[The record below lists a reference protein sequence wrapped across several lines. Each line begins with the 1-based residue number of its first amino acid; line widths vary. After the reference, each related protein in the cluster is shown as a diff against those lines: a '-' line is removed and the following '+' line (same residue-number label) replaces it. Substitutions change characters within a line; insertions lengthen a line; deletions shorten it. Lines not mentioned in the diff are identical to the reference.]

1 MTVEELYGQMVD
13 TFQRETGLA
22 LAGDGDMA
30 VRLYAVAAQL
40 YALYVQADW
49 VGRQCVPQT
58 AQGDYLDKHAQLRG
72 LERRAATAA
81 VGVLSFETDHPPEAD
96 LSIPEGTVCMT
107 AAQVRFE
114 TTEAGVL
121 KAGQTS
127 AQVRARAVEPGAA
140 GNAAAGTVR
149 AMAVAP
155 VGVSRCTNPEAFS
168 GGLDAEGDESL
179 RERVLETFRRMPN
192 GANAAFYQQEAL
204 SFPEVAAATVVAR
217 PRGVGTVDVFLA
229 TAAGLPDSGLLEQVA
244 AHLEERREIAV
255 DVQVKAPEVRTVD
268 VSVQVAARP
277 GADFDTVRQAVESAV
292 RGRGEL
298 RPHRPGGRC
307 GGSGGRAATTG
318 HTDGSGTGGDGMSY
332 GAYLRELL
340 RPLRIYGLEGTA
352 NGGELEAQGKALD
365 GVEAAMEEVQR
376 EMLICTAEGRGLEAV
391 EALLARKPVA
401 ASLERR
407 RAALAALLRI
417 GGDSFTL
424 TAINDNLK
432 GCGLNA
438 VASETETPGVVEV
451 RFPDVPGIPD
461 GFESMRAILEDI
473 LPCHL
478 DIRYVYWYITWA
490 LMEERFATWGD
501 IEKLGPTWEEL
512 EKMVRD

>member
-49 VGRQCVPQT
+49 VRRQCFPRRPR
-58 AQGDYLDKHAQLRG
+58 GLPDKHVQLRG

-127 AQVRARAVEPGAA
+127 AQVRARAVEPGA
-140 GNAAAGTVR
+140 GRNAAAGTVR

-179 RERVLETFRRMPN
+179 RERVLETWRMFN
-192 GANAAFYQQEAL
+192 RANAAFTSRRPSPFRRWRRL
-204 SFPEVAAATVVAR
+204 PWAR

-268 VSVQVAARP
+268 VSSS
-277 GADFDTVRQAVESAV
+277 G
-292 RGRGEL
+292 
-298 RPHRPGGRC
+298 
-307 GGSGGRAATTG
+307 GGSAGGDLTP
-318 HTDGSGTGGDGMSY
+318 SGRRWSPPCGAGLTGGSW
-332 GAYLRELL
+332 
-340 RPLRIYGLEGTA
+340 
-352 NGGELEAQGKALD
+352 
-365 GVEAAMEEVQR
+365 
-376 EMLICTAEGRGLEAV
+376 GRV
-391 EALLARKPVA
+391 
-401 ASLERR
+401 S
-407 RAALAALLRI
+407 
-417 GGDSFTL
+417 
-424 TAINDNLK
+424 
-432 GCGLNA
+432 CGP
-438 VASETETPGVVEV
+438 S
-451 RFPDVPGIPD
+451 
-461 GFESMRAILEDI
+461 
-473 LPCHL
+473 
-478 DIRYVYWYITWA
+478 
-490 LMEERFATWGD
+490 WG
-501 IEKLGPTWEEL
+501 
-512 EKMVRD
+512 R

>member
-49 VGRQCVPQT
+49 VGRQCFPQT

-192 GANAAFYQQEAL
+192 GANAAFYEQGAL
-204 SFPEVAAATVVAR
+204 SFEGVAAAVAVPR
-217 PRGVGTVDVFLA
+217 PRGRGTVDVVVSAPSGTPSAELLA
-229 TAAGLPDSGLLEQVA
+229 ELTDYFEA
-244 AHLEERREIAV
+244 RREIAV
-255 DVQVKAPEVRTVD
+255 DLVVRAPEIRTVD
-268 VSVQVAARP
+268 VVVRVAVAP
-277 GADFDTVRQAVESAV
+277 GADPTAVLEAAEQA
-292 RGRGEL
+292 L
-298 RPHRPGGRC
+298 RSWFNGGRL
-307 GGSGGRAATTG
+307 GQPVLRARLGALL
-318 HTDGSGTGGDGMSY
+318 Y
-332 GAYLRELL
+332 GV
-340 RPLRIYGLEGTA
+340 
-352 NGGELEAQGKALD
+352 D
-365 GVEAAMEEVQR
+365 GVENYAVVTPAAD
-376 EMLICTAEGRGLEAV
+376 
-391 EALLARKPVA
+391 VA
-401 ASLERR
+401 AADDVLPV
-407 RAALAALLRI
+407 L
-417 GGDSFTL
+417 GTL
-424 TAINDNLK
+424 T
-432 GCGLNA
+432 
-438 VASETETPGVVEV
+438 VE
-451 RFPDVPGIPD
+451 
-461 GFESMRAILEDI
+461 EMA
-473 LPCHL
+473 
-478 DIRYVYWYITWA
+478 
-490 LMEERFATWGD
+490 
-501 IEKLGPTWEEL
+501 
-512 EKMVRD
+512 

>member
-49 VGRQCVPQT
+49 VGRQCFPQT

-149 AMAVAP
+149 A
-155 VGVSRCTNPEAFS
+155 NPEAFS

-292 RGRGEL
+292 RGWFDGRLLGQSVLRAQLGALIFGVEGVENYALTAPAADVAAAVDEL
-298 RPHRPGGRC
+298 PQLGTLTV
-307 GGSGGRAATTG
+307 AA
-318 HTDGSGTGGDGMSY
+318 
-332 GAYLRELL
+332 
-340 RPLRIYGLEGTA
+340 LEGTA
-352 NGGELEAQGKALD
+352 
-365 GVEAAMEEVQR
+365 
-376 EMLICTAEGRGLEAV
+376 
-391 EALLARKPVA
+391 
-401 ASLERR
+401 
-407 RAALAALLRI
+407 
-417 GGDSFTL
+417 
-424 TAINDNLK
+424 
-432 GCGLNA
+432 
-438 VASETETPGVVEV
+438 
-451 RFPDVPGIPD
+451 
-461 GFESMRAILEDI
+461 
-473 LPCHL
+473 
-478 DIRYVYWYITWA
+478 
-490 LMEERFATWGD
+490 
-501 IEKLGPTWEEL
+501 
-512 EKMVRD
+512 

>member
-49 VGRQCVPQT
+49 VGRQCFPQT

-179 RERVLETFRRMPN
+179 RERVLETLRRMPN
-192 GANAAFYQQEAL
+192 GANAAFYEQGAL
-204 SFPEVAAATVVAR
+204 SFDR
-217 PRGVGTVDVFLA
+217 
-229 TAAGLPDSGLLEQVA
+229 
-244 AHLEERREIAV
+244 
-255 DVQVKAPEVRTVD
+255 
-268 VSVQVAARP
+268 
-277 GADFDTVRQAVESAV
+277 DTVRQAVESAV
-292 RGRGEL
+292 RGWFDGRLLGQSVLRALLGALIFGVEGVENYALTAPAADVAAAVDEL
-298 RPHRPGGRC
+298 PQLGTLTV
-307 GGSGGRAATTG
+307 AA
-318 HTDGSGTGGDGMSY
+318 
-332 GAYLRELL
+332 
-340 RPLRIYGLEGTA
+340 LEGTA
-352 NGGELEAQGKALD
+352 
-365 GVEAAMEEVQR
+365 
-376 EMLICTAEGRGLEAV
+376 
-391 EALLARKPVA
+391 
-401 ASLERR
+401 
-407 RAALAALLRI
+407 
-417 GGDSFTL
+417 
-424 TAINDNLK
+424 
-432 GCGLNA
+432 
-438 VASETETPGVVEV
+438 
-451 RFPDVPGIPD
+451 
-461 GFESMRAILEDI
+461 
-473 LPCHL
+473 
-478 DIRYVYWYITWA
+478 
-490 LMEERFATWGD
+490 
-501 IEKLGPTWEEL
+501 
-512 EKMVRD
+512 

>member
-49 VGRQCVPQT
+49 VGRQCFPQT

-192 GANAAFYQQEAL
+192 GANAAFYQQGAL
-204 SFPEVAAATVVAR
+204 SFDPVAAAVVVPKPRGTGTLDVVVA
-217 PRGVGTVDVFLA
+217 THQ
-229 TAAGLPDSGLLEQVA
+229 GLPDRDLLDELAKYFQR
-244 AHLEERREIAV
+244 RREIAV
-255 DVQVKAPEVRTVD
+255 EVQVRAPQTQA
-268 VSVQVAARP
+268 VQVAVQVAPHSEYR
-277 GADFDTVRQAVESAV
+277 AEQVLEEVEDAV
-292 RGRGEL
+292 RGWFTGQRLGHDVL
-298 RPHRPGGRC
+298 LAQL
-307 GGSGGRAATTG
+307 GS
-318 HTDGSGTGGDGMSY
+318 
-332 GAYLRELL
+332 L
-340 RPLRIYGLEGTA
+340 IYGC
-352 NGGELEAQGKALD
+352 D
-365 GVEAAMEEVQR
+365 GVANYAILSPTADVEVEQDV
-376 EMLICTAEGRGLEAV
+376 L
-391 EALLARKPVA
+391 PV
-401 ASLERR
+401 L
-407 RAALAALLRI
+407 
-417 GGDSFTL
+417 DTL
-424 TAINDNLK
+424 T
-432 GCGLNA
+432 
-438 VASETETPGVVEV
+438 VEEM
-451 RFPDVPGIPD
+451 P
-461 GFESMRAILEDI
+461 
-473 LPCHL
+473 
-478 DIRYVYWYITWA
+478 
-490 LMEERFATWGD
+490 
-501 IEKLGPTWEEL
+501 
-512 EKMVRD
+512 